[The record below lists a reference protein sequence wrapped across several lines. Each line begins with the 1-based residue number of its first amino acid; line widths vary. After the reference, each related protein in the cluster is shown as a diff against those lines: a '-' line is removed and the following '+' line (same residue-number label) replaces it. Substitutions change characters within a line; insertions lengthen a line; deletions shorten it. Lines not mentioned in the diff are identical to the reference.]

1 MDAKLN
7 QNRNERINK
16 PKNKTEKKKNS
27 PNQFRNGAY
36 NIEWNVKKKKIRNKT
51 HRQMNNNQL
60 QAGGL
65 AIASSILHKNNA
77 ILKKKEV
84 SGLYI

>member
-1 MDAKLN
+1 
-7 QNRNERINK
+7 
-16 PKNKTEKKKNS
+16 
-27 PNQFRNGAY
+27 
-36 NIEWNVKKKKIRNKT
+36 
-51 HRQMNNNQL
+51 MNNNQL